1 MPLVAGDGDGVAGTD
16 LDDGVAAGLGPSF
29 AFGDVERLG
38 DRVRVP
44 GGRRA
49 GGEVHVAKRQLVG
62 LVPGRDRVNP
72 DFAEHRGADS
82 IFAATTD
89 PGN

>member
-1 MPLVAGDGDGVAGTD
+1 
-16 LDDGVAAGLGPSF
+16 
-29 AFGDVERLG
+29 
-38 DRVRVP
+38 
-44 GGRRA
+44 
-49 GGEVHVAKRQLVG
+49 VHVAKRQLVG